1 VKYSNYKRFG
11 SSIKITFEG
20 QDITK
25 NGQQPAPANPSAG
38 QPQGQPQSQP
48 QNQPP
53 NQSQTPAAPHK

>member
-25 NGQQPAPANPSAG
+25 NGQQPAQGNPPAG
-38 QPQGQPQSQP
+38 QPQSAPA
-48 QNQPP
+48 NQPK
-53 NQSQTPAAPHK
+53 QTSTPPR